1 MNNKFYKFVLI
12 IFCMCIFPTLVNAS
26 YYCRV
31 QDGRKEVRVR
41 SDYNATG
48 NNGVLTF
55 VNGGASFE
63 MPSNQVVATN
73 DNCPAGWY
81 KVDYEGKTG
90 YICASMV
97 DVYERND
104 TPVIDNTEAKTA
116 CEADLKAKGF
126 PSSYWSGLCSLKVK
140 YPNWDFQPVNTGL
153 DYADAVSKESKCG
166 KNTITNKA
174 NAEYIDTSCSSAL
187 DSGSAHASSKAI
199 AYYLNPLNFL
209 NEDTIFMF
217 EDQYI
222 NKNISTDSY
231 TTAAGKTFAKKTTD
245 AIPYMLELV
254 ANASNESGLN
264 QMAISARFKKEL
276 GTGFSSNGLMY
287 CIIAGNYT
295 TKYHWYYGAN
305 ANPTW
310 AQNDPTNR
318 VNLDLYYNWFNIG
331 ANDGSDVTKRSFAFA
346 VNSGWGGT
354 ADQKTNRQLAMTGG
368 SKWIVRNYLDVGQ
381 NTVYFNKFNTHPN
394 KTSNLYAHQYMSD
407 IQAPEAES
415 KIVYNAY
422 KSTNM
427 LNSNFVFYIP
437 IYSNLGAV
445 INNDPD
451 GATNE
456 NVNNDSGGVA
466 PATMVVS
473 SGLKVNSNII
483 TGIKPGTSM
492 ADIKNKI
499 TALGG
504 SVSSSNNGLAGTGTR
519 ITISNGTNSTE
530 FVIVVKGDTSGDG
543 VINALDLL
551 QVQKN
556 ILGLYDLKNEYK
568 LAGDTSG
575 DGNINALDLL
585 QVQKQILGSYTIEQ

>member
-1 MNNKFYKFVLI
+1 MKKVKVFLSLFIVSILVLPNI
-12 IFCMCIFPTLVNAS
+12 VNAS
-26 YYCRV
+26 YYCQV
-31 QDGRKEVRVR
+31 KAGKTEVRVR

-63 MPSNQVVATN
+63 MPSNQIVATN
-73 DNCPAGWY
+73 SNCPAGWY
-81 KVDYEGKTG
+81 RVDYEGKTG
-90 YICASMV
+90 YICGSMI
-97 DVYERND
+97 DVYERKD
-104 TPVIDNTEAKTA
+104 TPIVDNTEAKTA

-126 PSSYWSGLCSLKVK
+126 PSSYWNGLCALKVK

-153 DYADAVSKESKCG
+153 DYAVAVAKESKCG

-174 NAEYIDTSCSSAL
+174 VAEYIDTSCTSAL

-209 NEDTIFMF
+209 KEETIFMF

-222 NKNISTDSY
+222 NKNISTANY

-245 AIPYMLELV
+245 AIPYMSEIV
-254 ANASNESGLN
+254 SNASNESGLS

-276 GTGFSSNGLMY
+276 GTGFANNGLMY

-295 TKYHWYYGAN
+295 TKYGWYYGAN

-310 AQNDPTNR
+310 KQNDPTNR
-318 VNLDLYYNWFNIG
+318 ANLDLYYNWFNIG
-331 ANDGSDVTKRSFAFA
+331 ASDGSDVTKRSFAFA

-354 ADQKTNRQLAMTGG
+354 ADQKTNRQIAMTGG
-368 SKWIVRNYLDVGQ
+368 SKWIVNNYLAVGQ

-394 KTSNLYAHQYMSD
+394 KTSSLYAHQYMSD
-407 IQAPEAES
+407 VQAPEGES

-422 KSTNM
+422 KSANM
-427 LNSNFVFYIP
+427 LNSNFKFYIP
-437 IYSNLGAV
+437 IYSNLGAA
-445 INNDPD
+445 INNVPD

-456 NVNNDSGGVA
+456 DVNNNSGGVA

-473 SGLKVNSNII
+473 SGLKVSNNII
-483 TGIKPGTSM
+483 TGVKPGTNIN
-492 ADIKNKI
+492 DIKNKI
-499 TALGG
+499 AALGG
-504 SVSSSNNGLAGTGTR
+504 SVTSNSNGLVGTGTR

-530 FVIVVKGDTSGDG
+530 FVIIVKGDTSGDG

-556 ILGLYDLKNEYK
+556 ILGLYGLNNEYR

-585 QVQKQILGSYTIEQ
+585 QVQKQILGSYTINQ

>member
-1 MNNKFYKFVLI
+1 MNKKLFFSTIIIIILTMFV
-12 IFCMCIFPTLVNAS
+12 FPTMVSAS
-26 YYCRV
+26 FYARV
-31 QDGRKEVRVR
+31 QDKR
-41 SDYNATG
+41 SGVNIRANYNSNTILGHA
-48 NNGVLTF
+48 
-55 VNGGASFE
+55 NGGDTFDLYDK
-63 MPSNQVVATN
+63 NIVATS
-73 DNCPAGWY
+73 DICSEGWY
-81 KVDYEGKTG
+81 KISYGGKEA
-90 YICASMV
+90 YICGRFV
-97 DVYERND
+97 DVFERND
-104 TPVIDNTEAKTA
+104 TPVIDNAEARSA
-116 CEADLKAKGF
+116 CEAELKAKGF
-126 PSSYWSGLCSLKVK
+126 PSSYWNGLCSLKAK
-140 YPNWDFQPVNTGL
+140 YSNWDFQPVNTGL
-153 DYADAVSKESKCG
+153 DYADAVANESKCG
-166 KNTITNKA
+166 NNTITNKA
-174 NAEYIDTSCSSAL
+174 NAEYIDSSCSSAL

-222 NKNISTDSY
+222 NRNISTDSY
-231 TTAAGKTFAKKTTD
+231 TAAAGKTFNNKTTD
-245 AIPYMLELV
+245 AIPYMLEMV
-254 ANASNESGLN
+254 SNASNESGLS

-276 GTGFSSNGLMY
+276 GTGFDPRSGFMY

-295 TKYHWYYGAN
+295 SKYGWYYSPN
-305 ANPTW
+305 AYPTW
-310 AQNDPTNR
+310 AKDPTNR

-346 VNSGWGGT
+346 VRSGWGGT
-354 ADQKTNRQLAMTGG
+354 NDQKTNRQLAMTGG
-368 SKWIVRNYLDVGQ
+368 SKWIVNNYLAVGQ

-394 KTSNLYAHQYMSD
+394 KTSSLYQHQYMSD
-407 IQAPEAES
+407 IKAPEAES

-422 KSTNM
+422 RSTNM

-437 IYSNLGAV
+437 IYSNLGAT
-445 INNDPD
+445 INNEPD

-456 NVNNDSGGVA
+456 DVNNDSGGVA

-499 TALGG
+499 IALGG
-504 SVSSSNNGLAGTGTR
+504 SVSSSNNGLVGTGTR
-519 ITISNGTNSTE
+519 ITISNGTSSNE